1 MKNIELL
8 FCSTNVHKTK
18 EIQYKLG
25 SSYILKSLTDLGFQG
40 EIEENANSFEGNATL
55 KAMFGYT
62 HYGIAC
68 FSDDSG
74 LEVESLN
81 QEPGVYSARYA
92 GEAKND
98 GNNIDKLLHN
108 LQGITNRKARFK
120 TVIVYIDLHGDKYIF
135 EGSISGRI
143 IDEKRGNQG
152 FGYDPIF
159 IPDGYDRTF
168 AEMTIEEKNTLSHRA
183 RALEKFIVFLSSQNK

>member
-1 MKNIELL
+1 
-8 FCSTNVHKTK
+8 
-18 EIQYKLG
+18 
-25 SSYILKSLTDLGFQG
+25 
-40 EIEENANSFEGNATL
+40 
-55 KAMFGYT
+55 MFGYT
-62 HYGIAC
+62 HYGITC